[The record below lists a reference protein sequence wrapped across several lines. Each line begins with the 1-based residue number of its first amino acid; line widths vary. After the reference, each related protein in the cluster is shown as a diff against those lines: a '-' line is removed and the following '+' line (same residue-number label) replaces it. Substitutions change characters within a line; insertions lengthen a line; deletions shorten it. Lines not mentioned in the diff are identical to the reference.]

1 MMNVTVVI
9 PVYADWSSL
18 EVCIESL
25 KKYLPSGHNVLLV
38 NDCGPEADSLE
49 ANIRSA
55 IAGLDNFRYERN
67 PKNLGFSGTCNRAV
81 NELDKTDNDI
91 LLLNS
96 DTAVTEGFLD
106 EMLSVLYLTEKHGAV
121 VPRSNAATIYTVP
134 FVKDASHDLTPEESY
149 KVFTKVKDLLP
160 RYNVMPTGVG
170 FALLIKR
177 RIIRQYGLF
186 DEIFNPGYDEENDF
200 CMRINQ
206 LGFSIVSA
214 NRAFVYHY
222 ESKSF
227 GSGKSKLQEEHE
239 KILLERYPF
248 YPSTVQFYQN
258 SLMNPAEFF
267 SDLIGELY
275 PKKRV
280 LLDLFEVP
288 SAYNGTA
295 KFGLAFIESFTRL
308 YGSKYDISILINK
321 EADEFHGLSSKYK
334 NVLHPDNV
342 QGSFDIAYVPSQF
355 FHKEHLQLIFK
366 HCLRYVFCMQD
377 IIALRCQYLS
387 VNDSMKYKLF
397 RESIRYAD
405 GIVFISKFSEEDSV
419 QFFPREYAL
428 NPTMVRSVIYHGRFR
443 DNELPFDDSV
453 KLPFEK
459 YIVVMGNQYKHKNL
473 QNTLPAMK
481 ASKHNFVIIGSPYD
495 GKIADNIH
503 GYSSG
508 YLSDEFIRTI
518 FKNCSGLLFPSEY
531 EGFGLPILTAADYAK
546 GIVLKDNS
554 LNRELK
560 AAFDPSGEYIFPF
573 SESSEIEVLLDKVV
587 ELKIDKTP
595 DEICNRSWD
604 DVAFDVDKVLCET
617 MDTPIVADRLF
628 DRWEAADSLGVP
640 CTGGNPIPAKM
651 KSLGLNKNLVRL
663 IKKCPPLYKFLNKIK
678 KRIVS

>member
-1 MMNVTVVI
+1 MKVTIVI
-9 PVYADWSSL
+9 PVYADWTSL
-18 EVCIESL
+18 EVCLDSL
-25 KKYLPSGHNVLLV
+25 KKYLAPEHSVLLV
-38 NDCGPEADSLE
+38 NDIGPEADILE
-49 ANIRSA
+49 KNILSA
-55 IAGLDNFRYERN
+55 IDGLDNYRYERN

-81 NELDKTDNDI
+81 FELDKTDNDI

-96 DTAVTEGFLD
+96 DTAVTEGFLE
-106 EMLSVLYLTEKHGAV
+106 EMLEVLYMTEKHGAV

-134 FVKDASHDLTPEESY
+134 FIKDSSKDLTPEESY
-149 KVFTKVKDLLP
+149 KVFTKVKELLP

-177 RIIRQYGLF
+177 NIIRQYGLF

-200 CMRINQ
+200 CMRISQ

-248 YPSTVQFYQN
+248 YPDTVRFYQN
-258 SLMNPAEFF
+258 YLINPVEYY

-295 KFGLAFIESFTRL
+295 KFGLAFIESFIRL
-308 YGSKYDISILINK
+308 YGDKYDISILINK
-321 EADEFHGLSSKYK
+321 EADEFHKLSKKYA
-334 NVLHPDNV
+334 NVLHPDTIN
-342 QGSFDIAYVPSQF
+342 GTFDIAYVPSQF
-355 FHKEHLQLIFK
+355 FHREHLQIVFR

-387 VNDSMKYKLF
+387 VNDSMKYNLF
-397 RESIRYAD
+397 RQSIKYAD

-419 QFFPREYAL
+419 DFFPREYAL
-428 NPTMVRSVIYHGRFR
+428 NPDMIRSVIYHGRFR
-443 DNELPFDDSV
+443 DNELPSDDSV

-481 ASKHNFVIIGSPYD
+481 ASKHNFVIIGNPYD
-495 GKIADNIH
+495 GKVADNIY

-518 FKNCSGLLFPSEY
+518 FKNCSALLFPSEY
-531 EGFGLPILTAADYAK
+531 EGFGLPILTAVDYVK

-560 AAFDPSGEYIFPF
+560 EAFDPNSEYIYPF
-573 SESSEIEVLLDKVV
+573 RESSEIEALLDKAVSNKL
-587 ELKIDKTP
+587 EKTP

-604 DVAFDVDKVLCET
+604 DVASDVECVLT
-617 MDTPIVADRLF
+617 DTLNAPINTTRLF
-628 DRWEAADSLGVP
+628 DRWETASAAS
-640 CTGGNPIPAKM
+640 PASSRPLPQKM